1 MLNLLY
7 QEKRKEGDTM
17 SANVY
22 TVQSLLIGTEYASSS
37 LRGKIISAEPHP
49 HAVWYEGCDTYL
61 VQVRPTYSKPL
72 ALKDTYRT
80 VAVRKEN

>member
-7 QEKRKEGDTM
+7 QEKRKEGDNM

-22 TVQSLLIGTEYASSS
+22 TVENLLVGKTYNSST
-37 LRGKIISAEPHP
+37 LKGEIISAEKHP
-49 HAVWYEGCDTYL
+49 QPIWYENCETYL
-61 VQVRPTYSKPL
+61 VQVRPHYSKPL

-80 VAVRKEN
+80 VAVRMEN

>member
-1 MLNLLY
+1 MLYLLY
-7 QEKRKEGDTM
+7 QQKRKEGVKMT
-17 SANVY
+17 ANVY
-22 TVQSLLIGTEYASSS
+22 TVQSLLVGTEYASAS

-49 HAVWYEGCDTYL
+49 HAVWYEGCETYL

-72 ALKDTYRT
+72 ALRDTYRT